1 MPLFSPEDIVLSWPS
16 KLFLRGV
23 CVAGLLLLA
32 SCLPYLGVRKDS
44 SSGIQ
49 TMLAG
54 LRKPFSVLKSRLQA
68 WIFLFRGTEIIHNS
82 FKRVSTC
89 PLKRCLLCGFV
100 LIRITV
106 QRRTILRRCSRK
118 SISHR
123 FVLEPHQGNRLG
135 FRWNT
140 VTAGSR

>member
-1 MPLFSPEDIVLSWPS
+1 MPWIFKPLFVWVFWSKTHVLSLSCFTFVPYSAVALITSDNMPLFSPEDIVLSWPS

-106 QRRTILRRCSRK
+106 
-118 SISHR
+118 
-123 FVLEPHQGNRLG
+123 
-135 FRWNT
+135 
-140 VTAGSR
+140 